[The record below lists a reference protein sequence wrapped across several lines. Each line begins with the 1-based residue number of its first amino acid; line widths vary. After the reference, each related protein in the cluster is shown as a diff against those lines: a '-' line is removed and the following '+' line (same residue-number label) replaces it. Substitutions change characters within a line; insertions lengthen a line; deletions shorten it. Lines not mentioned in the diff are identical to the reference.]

1 MSRRYFA
8 SYYKKGRGSVFAW
21 IYNSPGTYL
30 YFYGKLEAKPNRKME
45 HVTVFAEDADKTGGL
60 LLVWLLF
67 VNLIHQR

>member
-1 MSRRYFA
+1 M
-8 SYYKKGRGSVFAW
+8 
-21 IYNSPGTYL
+21 YNSPGTYL